1 MQWPLLDHCFDNHIK
16 NQREKLLNG
25 AYIYRLH
32 FQGDGTTINEMPL
45 LNVLDE
51 GFHIPVSV
59 QNTVDCTGHITVGH
73 NKDDK
78 FVAESLFDPTNDPD
92 PEKKLV
98 DLHIFDGSSV
108 CRNDKK
114 ILKVVYPM
122 LSCTVGSEHTCHNV
136 SKGWAYIEEITK
148 L

>member
-1 MQWPLLDHCFDNHIK
+1 M
-16 NQREKLLNG
+16 
-25 AYIYRLH
+25 
-32 FQGDGTTINEMPL
+32 
-45 LNVLDE
+45 
-51 GFHIPVSV
+51 
-59 QNTVDCTGHITVGH
+59 DCKGHITGGH
-73 NKDDK
+73 KKDDK
-78 FVAESLFDPTNDPD
+78 FVSDSLFDTLNYLD
-92 PEKKLV
+92 PENKLV
-98 DLHIFDGSSV
+98 GLHIFDGSSV